1 MLTSIRIK
9 NFKRLGDV
17 EIELGKA
24 VVFVGPNNSGKTT
37 ALQALALWEIGLRKW
52 VEKRSAKNAPEKR
65 PGVTINRRDLI
76 AVPVPTAN
84 LLWTDLHV
92 RSIKRTNGGQETR
105 NIRIDIL
112 VSGVTNDS
120 EWACGFEFDF
130 ANQESFYCRPLRI
143 NEDPQSGRMP
153 VPDIAA
159 PVRIAFLPPMSG
171 MAATEDRLQDGAV
184 NVRIG
189 EGRTAEVL
197 RNLCF
202 QIHSLAD
209 QTSWS
214 ALVVQIKEL
223 FGVTL
228 NPPEFIQERGQ
239 ITMSYSEGGI
249 ELDLVSS
256 GRGLQQTLL
265 LLSHLYTHPRTVLL
279 LDEPDAHLEILR
291 QRQIYQILTQ
301 TAESQDCQVIAASH
315 SEVLLNEAADR
326 DVVVAFVG
334 RPHRIDDRGSQ
345 VLKSLRSIG
354 FDQYYQA
361 EQTGWVLYLE
371 GSTDLAILQA
381 FAKLLDHPARKIL
394 EQPFVH
400 YVANAPSKAR
410 DHFFGLREAK
420 PNLVGIAVFDSLSQD
435 LDQNGPLCELKWRQR
450 EIENYLC
457 FRETLLAYAGE
468 VDGEPGPLFEPQLR
482 ERQTIA
488 MEQAIDEVT
497 GALRTLGR
505 PDPFGPAVKAS
516 DDFLDP
522 VFQSYFNKLQVR
534 NLMQKTDYHI
544 LARFVPR
551 DQIDPEIIEKLDLIG
566 DVAQRA
572 RPVN

>member
-1 MLTSIRIK
+1 
-9 NFKRLGDV
+9 
-17 EIELGKA
+17 
-24 VVFVGPNNSGKTT
+24 
-37 ALQALALWEIGLRKW
+37 
-52 VEKRSAKNAPEKR
+52 
-65 PGVTINRRDLI
+65 
-76 AVPVPTAN
+76 
-84 LLWTDLHV
+84 
-92 RSIKRTNGGQETR
+92 
-105 NIRIDIL
+105 
-112 VSGVTNDS
+112 
-120 EWACGFEFDF
+120 
-130 ANQESFYCRPLRI
+130 
-143 NEDPQSGRMP
+143 
-153 VPDIAA
+153 
-159 PVRIAFLPPMSG
+159 
-171 MAATEDRLQDGAV
+171 
-184 NVRIG
+184 
-189 EGRTAEVL
+189 
-197 RNLCF
+197 
-202 QIHSLAD
+202 
-209 QTSWS
+209 
-214 ALVVQIKEL
+214 
-223 FGVTL
+223 
-228 NPPEFIQERGQ
+228 
-239 ITMSYSEGGI
+239 
-249 ELDLVSS
+249 
-256 GRGLQQTLL
+256 
-265 LLSHLYTHPRTVLL
+265 
-279 LDEPDAHLEILR
+279 
-291 QRQIYQILTQ
+291 
-301 TAESQDCQVIAASH
+301 
-315 SEVLLNEAADR
+315 VLLNEAADR

-381 FAKLLDHPARKIL
+381 FAKMLDHPARKIL

-400 YVANAPSKAR
+400 YVANAPSRAR

-420 PNLVGIAVFDSLSQD
+420 PNLVGIAVFDSISQD

-468 VDGEPGPLFEPQLR
+468 VDGEPGPLFEAQLR
-482 ERQTIA
+482 ERQTVA
-488 MEQAIDEVT
+488 MAEAIYEVT

-522 VFQSYFNKLQVR
+522 VFKSYFNKLQVR

-551 DQIDPEIIEKLDLIG
+551 DQIDPEITDKLNLIV